1 MKVLIKNSKG
11 GLTSYDA
18 IPCGDGDIIEIRNFY
33 KNGSSRFISGK
44 GKKWWRLFEG
54 NYSLDNVQP
63 IPRVKNKG
71 DCSCNYGVQCGTDC
85 VDKV

>member
-44 GKKWWRLFEG
+44 GKKWWRLFDT
-54 NYSLDNVQP
+54 SD